1 MAKRKKFTPQKTT
14 QTPPA
19 LCWEVVLAHSPTVL
33 SKWRW
38 IWMLRQ
44 VCRAFRDLIQ
54 PDLWVRWQ
62 CASDL
67 KPMIWKK
74 KADEVLALTARDLA
88 DVEFTVKDVTR
99 YKEVHLM
106 SRKTALE
113 IALAKHGGT
122 FSGIND
128 VFLRRRARK
137 KAARRF
143 Y

>member
-1 MAKRKKFTPQKTT
+1 M
-14 QTPPA
+14 
-19 LCWEVVLAHSPTVL
+19 AHSPTVL

-67 KPMIWKK
+67 RPMIWKK
-74 KADEVLALTARDLA
+74 KANDALALTARDLA
-88 DVEFTVKDVTR
+88 DVDFTVAAVTR
-99 YKEVHLM
+99 YSETHLM
-106 SRKTALE
+106 SRMTVLE

-122 FSGIND
+122 FSAIND
-128 VFLRRRARK
+128 VFLKRHARK